1 MEVGDLQKV
10 WEVRA
15 LKTKPDAAA
24 ARATLDRVARQVQPI
39 MRRHA
44 GGRGLQRRRRRRR
57 RRATQE
63 RPQGPSPRGAHRVGE
78 ASPVVPLLAPP
89 QPQRRPRELAQGR
102 TPTDSQGLD
111 LDARFLAG
119 SDWEKLS
126 GGFRRWWFSGE
137 GPSGRPWRL
146 TWRPRRQTSRWPC
159 CSGMTSSAGPSTTH
173 ISIGW

>member
-1 MEVGDLQKV
+1 VEDRVGLASIGGAAMGVGDLHKV

-24 ARATLDRVARQVQPI
+24 AWATLDRVARQVQPI

-57 RRATQE
+57 RRRATQE

-78 ASPVVPLLAPP
+78 AGPVVPLLAPP
-89 QPQRRPRELAQGR
+89 QPQRRPREHAQGR
-102 TPTDSQGLD
+102 TPTDSLGLD

-119 SDWEKLS
+119 FDWEKLS
-126 GGFRRWWFSGE
+126 GGFRR
-137 GPSGRPWRL
+137 
-146 TWRPRRQTSRWPC
+146 
-159 CSGMTSSAGPSTTH
+159 
-173 ISIGW
+173 